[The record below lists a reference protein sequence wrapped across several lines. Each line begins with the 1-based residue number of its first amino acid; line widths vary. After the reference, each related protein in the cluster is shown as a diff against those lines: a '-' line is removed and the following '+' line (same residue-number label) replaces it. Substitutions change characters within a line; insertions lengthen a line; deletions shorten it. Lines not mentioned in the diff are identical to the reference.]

1 VAVVRRLWPPRDRGE
16 TMRRRTVAV
25 DPRQMLGV
33 VAGTITTALVFAPWV
48 LGFSASHAA
57 VAGHIAF
64 AMGVAPIALLITSLA
79 AAAVTTTVAG
89 AWLAASPWILDYAG
103 YGIAAWTVD
112 MGAGLALI
120 VLSAVALRPLAAAVA
135 SDARSGHS

>member
-1 VAVVRRLWPPRDRGE
+1 MSRRSL
-16 TMRRRTVAV
+16 TV
-25 DPRQMLGV
+25 DSRQLLP
-33 VAGTITTALVFAPWV
+33 AAAAATTTALVFAPWV

-79 AAAVTTTVAG
+79 AAAVTTTIAG
-89 AWLAASPWILDYAG
+89 VWLAASPWILGYAG

-112 MGAGLALI
+112 VGAGLALI
-120 VLSAVALRPLAAAVA
+120 GAGAVALRLVA
-135 SDARSGHS
+135 PPTAGSDARSGQS